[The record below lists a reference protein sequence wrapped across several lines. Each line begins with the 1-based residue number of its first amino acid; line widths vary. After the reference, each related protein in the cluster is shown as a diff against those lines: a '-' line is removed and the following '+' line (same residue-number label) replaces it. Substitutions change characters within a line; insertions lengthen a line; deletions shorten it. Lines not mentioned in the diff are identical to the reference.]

1 MKWIAVITVL
11 TFPVSGMACSG
22 EEKTSAETRIPPPPT
37 SVDIDPKS
45 THFAA
50 VVEGPKGVGP
60 DAEVAVREA
69 ALRAMLQDKRL
80 TRLFAGEPV
89 YVAFIQSSDNWGDP
103 PARFLDR
110 FSEYPVELRPVSES
124 DNWKRV
130 PVIWLR
136 VFWFNETDAR
146 VHGRALVA
154 FAGSGYY
161 CDAKW
166 WKGRWGIIRPDVI
179 SAVN

>member
-11 TFPVSGMACSG
+11 TFPISGMGCSG

-37 SVDIDPKS
+37 SLSIDPES

-69 ALRAMLQDKRL
+69 TLRAMLQDKRL
-80 TRLFAGEPV
+80 TRFFAEEPV
-89 YVAFIQSSDNWGDP
+89 YVAFVESSGDWGDP
-103 PARFLDR
+103 PPSFLDR
-110 FSEYPVELRPVSES
+110 FSEYSVEFRPVSES
-124 DNWKRV
+124 ENWKRV
-130 PVIWLR
+130 PVISLR

-146 VHGRALVA
+146 VYGSALVA
-154 FAGSGYY
+154 FAGSGYH

-166 WKGRWGIIRPDVI
+166 SKGRWGIISPDVI
-179 SAVN
+179 SAIN